1 MATKKKKYSTEEMQK
16 ELDNLNNLYVSPLAV
31 EKDELE
37 THRQI
42 GWNNFV
48 VIRDMEKYV
57 EAMEGIADGLNRI
70 AEALENQKN

>member
-1 MATKKKKYSTEEMQK
+1 MATKKKKYSKEEMQK
-16 ELDNLNNLYVSPLAV
+16 ELDNLHLYVSPWADEIADV
-31 EKDELE
+31 ETYKE
-37 THRQI
+37 I